1 MAEKD
6 NMLFDNTFRGSK
18 YKSSNENFNY
28 KKKLIEQ
35 KKINKD
41 FLNRIKLL
49 TIEEIIY
56 LKLESISESLKGKLM
71 GFSLGKIIPDIC
83 KEAIVLYA
91 LSATKNKRDA
101 ASIIGIDMKNLNK
114 LLKYY
119 RIDIEKNDRQ

>member
-1 MAEKD
+1 
-6 NMLFDNTFRGSK
+6 MLFNNTLRDSK
-18 YKSSNENFNY
+18 NKSSNENFNY
-28 KKKLIEQ
+28 KKKLLEQ

-41 FLNRIKLL
+41 FLNRMKLL
-49 TIEEIIY
+49 TIEELIY

-71 GFSLGKIIPDIC
+71 GFSFGKIIPDIC

-101 ASIIGIDMKNLNK
+101 ASIIGIDVKNLNK

-119 RIDIEKNDRQ
+119 RINVEKNDR